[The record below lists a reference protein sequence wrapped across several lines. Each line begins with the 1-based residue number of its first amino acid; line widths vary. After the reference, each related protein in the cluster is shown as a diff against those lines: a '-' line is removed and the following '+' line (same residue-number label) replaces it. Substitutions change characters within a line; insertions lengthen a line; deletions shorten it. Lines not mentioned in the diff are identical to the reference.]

1 MDPNAC
7 NFDENAAIEDQSCLY
22 TVDCNGD
29 CGGMAVL
36 TNECGCVGGLTGV
49 DANSCLGMCQGEIC
63 LSTYPSDPDGFAN
76 TSGLAFSQSGQT
88 FTAVSSSFLTGTRV
102 RNAVALTGSALTVEL
117 RRLDAPDIHNGTL
130 LAVTSQANFTESP
143 GQGFDIFLEWSS
155 PVLLESGSEYAL
167 VFIGADW
174 FILRAESSLI
184 LNGASFEADESTAS
198 QHDLFFELMCCD
210 EVAGC
215 AMPTACNFDAW
226 ATLDNGSC
234 LFPLPG
240 QTCTDDACE
249 SDADGDGICAQ
260 IDQDDNDPTVCF
272 DGDGDGCDDCSSGT
286 YDPLSDGPDSD
297 GDGICDLSDMCSNP
311 LAINYADESNGPCIG
326 ECDNAPLFYGLAVT
340 DPATDPWSEDGFF
353 EVSYGEAGFAF
364 ALSSGFAAT
373 TLQLT
378 GQGNSPDYTID
389 LTESLPGIRPGW
401 YIGTLLNAEGCPG
414 VATAVHGSTF
424 GQVPVHIP
432 LIMTY
437 ALCCGGDCGNSDVD
451 NDMICDDEDQ
461 CTDREALNYA
471 DPANGPCEY

>member
-1 MDPNAC
+1 MQWETFSYPSIPLEGGRQYELTFLNGEGSSTCQSDYTAGEGLNHNFEVSNDDLAFRLVFRSPDPGELIWGCTDPLACNFNPDATHENGSCSSLDCNGDCGGDAYVIEGCGCVGGNSASAPQSCYGCMAPNAC

-234 LFPLPG
+234 LFPLP
-240 QTCTDDACE
+240 DK
-249 SDADGDGICAQ
+249 
-260 IDQDDNDPTVCF
+260 
-272 DGDGDGCDDCSSGT
+272 
-286 YDPLSDGPDSD
+286 L
-297 GDGICDLSDMCSNP
+297 
-311 LAINYADESNGPCIG
+311 
-326 ECDNAPLFYGLAVT
+326 
-340 DPATDPWSEDGFF
+340 
-353 EVSYGEAGFAF
+353 
-364 ALSSGFAAT
+364 
-373 TLQLT
+373 
-378 GQGNSPDYTID
+378 
-389 LTESLPGIRPGW
+389 
-401 YIGTLLNAEGCPG
+401 
-414 VATAVHGSTF
+414 
-424 GQVPVHIP
+424 VP
-432 LIMTY
+432 
-437 ALCCGGDCGNSDVD
+437 
-451 NDMICDDEDQ
+451 
-461 CTDREALNYA
+461 
-471 DPANGPCEY
+471 